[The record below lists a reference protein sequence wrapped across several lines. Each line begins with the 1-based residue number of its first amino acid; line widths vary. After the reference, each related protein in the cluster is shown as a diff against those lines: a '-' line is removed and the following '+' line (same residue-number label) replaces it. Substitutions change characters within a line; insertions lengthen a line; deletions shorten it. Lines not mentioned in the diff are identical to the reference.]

1 MFGRKP
7 STEHEAMALT
17 RSGSGQSFSVLG
29 SDLAIKGDITAS
41 SDLHIDGAVEGDIT
55 CESLVQGETSKI
67 SGAISAKSARLS
79 GHIDGSITCGQLV
92 ILKSARITGDV
103 HYDALTIEQ
112 GAIVDGRLSPYGS
125 AKPQTAQAPAENVL
139 ILSDAAE

>member
-1 MFGRKP
+1 
-7 STEHEAMALT
+7 MATT

-29 SDLAIKGDITAS
+29 GDLAIKGDISAS
-41 SDLHIDGAVEGDIT
+41 SDLHIDGAVDGDIT
-55 CESLVQGETSKI
+55 CESLVQGETSRI
-67 SGAISAKSARLS
+67 TGSISAKSARLS
-79 GHIDGSITCGQLV
+79 GHIEGSITCGQLV

-125 AKPQTAQAPAENVL
+125 TKSAAAQVPSENVL

>member
-1 MFGRKP
+1 
-7 STEHEAMALT
+7 MAVT

-41 SDLHIDGAVEGDIT
+41 SDLHIDGSVDGDIT
-55 CESLVQGETSKI
+55 CESLVQGESSRIT
-67 SGAISAKSARLS
+67 GAISAKNARLS

-92 ILKSARITGDV
+92 ILKTARITGDV

-112 GAIVDGRLSPYGS
+112 GAIVEGRLSPYGS
-125 AKPQTAQAPAENVL
+125 SKPQAAQPSAENVVA
-139 ILSDAAE
+139 LSDAAE

>member
-1 MFGRKP
+1 
-7 STEHEAMALT
+7 MAIA

-41 SDLHIDGAVEGDIT
+41 SDLHIDGNVEGDIT

-67 SGAISAKSARLS
+67 AGSISAKNARLS
-79 GHIDGSITCGQLV
+79 GHIEGSITCGQLV

-125 AKPQTAQAPAENVL
+125 AKPNAHGENVHV
-139 ILSDAAE
+139 LSDAAE

>member
-1 MFGRKP
+1 M
-7 STEHEAMALT
+7 AMT
-17 RSGSGQSFSVLG
+17 RSGSAQSFSVLG

-41 SDLHIDGAVEGDIT
+41 SDLHIDGAVEGDIA

-67 SGAISAKSARLS
+67 AGSISAKSARLS
-79 GHIDGSITCGQLV
+79 GHVDGSITCGQLV

-112 GAIVDGRLSPYGS
+112 GAIVEGRLSPYGS
-125 AKPQTAQAPAENVL
+125 AKPQAPGENVVM
-139 ILSDAAE
+139 LSDAAE